1 MDHFLGHCLAEISA
15 NATDRPAT
23 DPSNPAFL
31 GFGSVALAS
40 ALIVVNALVSVV
52 LHLDLHGQLMIAAI
66 RQAFRLFACCI

>member
-1 MDHFLGHCLAEISA
+1 MDHFLGHCLAEVSA

-52 LHLDLHGQLMIAAI
+52 LHLDLHGQLLIAAI
-66 RQAFRLFACCI
+66 RQAPRVFAPRF

>member
-1 MDHFLGHCLAEISA
+1 MDHFLGHCLAGASGAPEA
-15 NATDRPAT
+15 ERPT

-52 LHLDLHGQLMIAAI
+52 LHLDLAGQLLIAAL
-66 RQAFRLFACCI
+66 RQAFQLA